1 MTPKTLNTMAEF
13 AKAIGLSRQTVS
25 HYFNDAHSVRRTT
38 REIIEQGLER
48 FDYRPNFYASNLTRR
63 KARAIG
69 IIVPS
74 IIDPFYSE
82 LVSVIEIYAEERGY
96 LTVLQCSHN
105 NAAMEAR
112 ALTRLKSINV
122 LGIAMAPL
130 GFTTDME
137 LVAATRRNTP
147 IVFMDSRLQPDT
159 PFIGTNNWQSIP
171 SMVDY
176 LCRSGSP
183 PALFTMPAVNVNIV
197 ERQQA
202 YMERMEELGHE
213 PVVLNPEPVR
223 VGDDFE
229 RIGFEQFLTLP
240 RERLKG
246 TSTILCLN
254 DRLAIGL
261 ISAADRL
268 GLRVGT
274 GPDDNLRVAGHDDQY
289 FSRFTTPPLT
299 TVAQDTQKI
308 GNLAVRALLE
318 DEGENELMR
327 EGRLIDG
334 TMRFRQSA

>member
-1 MTPKTLNTMAEF
+1 MTPKKLTTMAEF
-13 AKAIGLSRQTVS
+13 AKTIGLSRQTVS
-25 HYFNDAHSVRRTT
+25 HYFNDAQSVRRAT
-38 REIIEQGLER
+38 REIIERGLEQ

-105 NAAMEAR
+105 NAAMESR
-112 ALTRLKSINV
+112 ALTRLQSINV

-130 GFTTDME
+130 GFTTDTE
-137 LVAATRRNTP
+137 LVEATRRNTP

-159 PFIGTNNWQSIP
+159 PYIGTNNRQSIP

-202 YMERMEELGHE
+202 YLERMEALGHE
-213 PVVLNPEPVR
+213 PIVLNPEPIH

-229 RIGFEQFLTLP
+229 RIGFDQFLTLP
-240 RERLKG
+240 QERLQG
-246 TSTILCLN
+246 RSTILCLN
-254 DRLAIGL
+254 DRLALGL

-274 GPDDNLRVAGHDDQY
+274 GPDDNLRVAGHDDQH
-289 FSRFTTPPLT
+289 FSQFTTPSLT
-299 TVAQDTQKI
+299 TVAQDTQTI

-318 DEGENELMR
+318 NEGENELMR
-327 EGRLIDG
+327 EGRLIEG
-334 TMRFRQSA
+334 AMRFRQSA